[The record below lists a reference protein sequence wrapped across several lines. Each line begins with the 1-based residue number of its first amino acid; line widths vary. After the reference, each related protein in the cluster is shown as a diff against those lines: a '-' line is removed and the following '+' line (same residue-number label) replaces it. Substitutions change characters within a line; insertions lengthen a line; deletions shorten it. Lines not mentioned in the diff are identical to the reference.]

1 MRWCWWVFT
10 VKRSLEIHRSRTFI
24 ICHSVNY
31 SPLSTYCNVPT
42 LQTGADTVC
51 KTPFRLVHVL
61 LNIWQ
66 DVIGGATR
74 AQPADRPPAA
84 LLLHSQREADCSVRA
99 RWASGGTE
107 VNVERSRLFR
117 FLHHHHLQ
125 QHTARGWRSEAT
137 AARQKHEEKAKAETK
152 RGSSAATWAG
162 SLSSSVW
169 PWQPQHFL
177 RARQAEGRWACA
189 TWTPWRTDRSESTD
203 HRQHE
208 ERRAASFT
216 FDFVF
221 VSLQLLDVTPVLWV
235 RV

>member
-1 MRWCWWVFT
+1 MMLVVFT

-51 KTPFRLVHVL
+51 KTPFGIIVHVL

-66 DVIGGATR
+66 DVISGATR

-137 AARQKHEEKAKAETK
+137 AARKPKQKQDEDLLPPPEQEASPAQCGHGNHSTSCVPDKLKEGERVLPERHDGQTEVNPPTTDNIKND
-152 RGSSAATWAG
+152 
-162 SLSSSVW
+162 V
-169 PWQPQHFL
+169 QL
-177 RARQAEGRWACA
+177 RL
-189 TWTPWRTDRSESTD
+189 PSTLCLCLC
-203 HRQHE
+203 
-208 ERRAASFT
+208 SY
-216 FDFVF
+216 
-221 VSLQLLDVTPVLWV
+221 WM
-235 RV
+235 